1 MYFFANNY
9 VDGASRAV
17 ATTYNISQIMVGNK
31 DFDPRTDTYFL
42 DSYLKAPSN
51 YDAIQFSKAEKTEEI
66 QRRRF
71 KRKRESGYSGA
82 GFWFA
87 NYPYMIG
94 AMSSGTDPRE
104 GTIPGREQGIRVGL
118 EFPYRRAMGA
128 NRPILEGV

>member
-1 MYFFANNY
+1 MEYLIMAGSDYYRTGKGIF
-9 VDGASRAV
+9 GGPGG
-17 ATTYNISQIMVGNK
+17 TYGRYGVSQMAGNLSSQFDKSENIE
-31 DFDPRTDTYFL
+31 
-42 DSYLKAPSN
+42 
-51 YDAIQFSKAEKTEEI
+51 EK

-104 GTIPGREQGIRVGL
+104 GNVPSREQAQNESGESASTASGLGSGGTAAGFVGGL
-118 EFPYRRAMGA
+118 D
-128 NRPILEGV
+128 